1 LGLFR
6 RLLRARRVRRTRRWI
21 LSLDQAE
28 LLALL
33 LKPDTGLDKQDCDG
47 LVQLAYGVIRR

>member
-1 LGLFR
+1 M
-6 RLLRARRVRRTRRWI
+6 RRTRRWI